1 MPLHYI
7 ELPPSIDPIPADVIA
22 LHPRGGPAHRDLS
35 RSCPRA
41 GVRPERL
48 RRGLFHVAGVVR
60 IRVRPRAAVLRM
72 GQRLRRHRVPR
83 RHARLRRGRHRD
95 RARRS
100 CRKPSKLAGD
110 FDLPV
115 EFVAGSYVP
124 HGADDRVHSGGSY
137 SWFTPDSD
145 YAYDDLGLEPRDM
158 DVLFVYPWPD
168 EEPVTLDLF
177 EKYCGH
183 GAVLV
188 SYHGGDEFRLR
199 RNRKPGKK
207 RRRE

>member
-7 ELPPSIDPIPADVIA
+7 ELSPSLDPIPADVMRFIREADQRIEVFQEGARVPGFVPSDYDAVYSMLRA
-22 LHPRGGPAHRDLS
+22 LSESTYVRGRQFCEWGS
-35 RSCPRA
+35 
-41 GVRPERL
+41 G
-48 RRGLFHVAGVVR
+48 FGVVACL
-60 IRVRPRAAVLRM
+60 AAMLDFDAVGIEIEPTLV
-72 GQRLRRHRVPR
+72 QE
-83 RHARLRRGRHRD
+83 AQ
-95 RARRS
+95 
-100 CRKPSKLAGD
+100 KLASD